1 LSVSA
6 GIPVK
11 TVASYREPYQA
22 YIAKGRLEAED
33 IPACV
38 LDEHLIQI
46 DWMYS
51 QAIGGVKVQVSGKDF
66 DRARTILKAEYA
78 KELSSVEE
86 AQLEPAPGD
95 LCPRC
100 RSDSISPPRYTLWSL
115 VPSLVFLLPIFFR
128 RKKWVCKNCGATWK

>member
-1 LSVSA
+1 M
-6 GIPVK
+6 K
-11 TVASYREPYQA
+11 TVASFREPYQA
-22 YIAKGRLEAED
+22 YIAKGRLETED

-51 QAIGGVKVQVSGKDF
+51 QAIGGVKVQVPEEDF
-66 DRARTILKAEYA
+66 DRARAILKAEYA
-78 KELSSVEE
+78 EELSSVEE

-100 RSDSISPPRYTLWSL
+100 RSDSISPPRYALWSL
-115 VPSLVFLLPIFFR
+115 IPSLVLLLPVFFR
-128 RKKWVCKNCGATWK
+128 RKKWVCKNCGAQWK